1 MKLWQK
7 ISLIALVLVTLAV
20 QLTQFYIL
28 DSHFSQCHS
37 PRGQLRRFRTFG
49 IGGFAFQPRG
59 V

>member
-7 ISLIALVLVTLAV
+7 ISLIALVFVTLAV

-28 DSHFSQCHS
+28 DSHFRSAIA
-37 PRGQLRRFRTFG
+37 RRFRTFG
-49 IGGFAFQPRG
+49 IGGLAFQPRG